1 MNRMIEMLKKSI
13 FVVVAILVCLLLF
26 AGCNKKAAEQTR
38 LELDKVKA
46 TLEKTQA
53 ELEAAKIQIKEA
65 EKLKTEYDK
74 LYIVNQNLKGQLEA
88 EKHEKDELIKSI
100 DQNQRIIAE
109 LREQLKK

>member
-1 MNRMIEMLKKSI
+1 MLKRSI
-13 FVVVAILVCLLLF
+13 FVVVAMLVCLFLF
-26 AGCNKKAAEQTR
+26 TGCGKNSDDQAR
-38 LELDKVKA
+38 MELVKVK
-46 TLEKTQA
+46 A

-88 EKHEKDELIKSI
+88 EKHEKEELIKSI
-100 DQNQRIIAE
+100 DQDQQTIAE